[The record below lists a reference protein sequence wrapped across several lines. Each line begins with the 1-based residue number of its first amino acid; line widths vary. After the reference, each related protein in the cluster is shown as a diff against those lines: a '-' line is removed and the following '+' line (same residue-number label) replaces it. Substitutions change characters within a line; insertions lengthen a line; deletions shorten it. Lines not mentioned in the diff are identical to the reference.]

1 MQSKSKSALHI
12 RNITYLTIGLGV
24 APALL
29 FAVAARTARTI
40 YAEQSRL
47 AFEVVSI
54 REAPQP
60 TADLVRSGSGIAFD
74 IGTTRVRILGFTPL
88 ALLARAFRVETPQVD
103 APDFARREYFE
114 IQATLPAGATREQV
128 PEMLQTMFAERFK
141 LAYHR
146 ETREYLVSVLTVGK
160 GGMKLPRLPDGVKA
174 PLSTSTQLPDGSTRT
189 TQTGNVK
196 SLFPVMNS
204 FGGLQMVDETGL
216 DGIYTWV
223 RVLPPVTLGI
233 TYQDRVQEAFQAMIE
248 AAGLKLE
255 KRKVPK
261 ETIVVDHLEKMPTE
275 N

>member
-1 MQSKSKSALHI
+1 MKNRFIVPPTVLAVILWTYVGASA
-12 RNITYLTIGLGV
+12 
-24 APALL
+24 
-29 FAVAARTARTI
+29 
-40 YAEQSRL
+40 QSRL

-54 REAPQP
+54 KPALQP
-60 TADLVRSGSGIAFD
+60 TAEVVRSGGLAFD
-74 IGTTRVRILGFTPL
+74 IDPAHVRIVGFSPL
-88 ALLARAFRVETPQVD
+88 ALLARAFRIEMPQVA
-103 APDFARREYFE
+103 APDFARSEYFE

-146 ETREYLVSVLTVGK
+146 ETREYQMSVLTVGK
-160 GGMKLPRLPDGVKA
+160 SGMKLPRLPDGTRA
-174 PLSTSTQLPDGSTRT
+174 PSTSTRLVDGSVRM

-223 RVLPPVTLGI
+223 RVEPPVTPGM
-233 TYQDRVQEAFQAMIE
+233 TYRDAVQEGFKAMIE

-255 KRKVPK
+255 ERKVPK